1 MKLLVASH
9 GAEVHERKT
18 VEEELQKVLPS
29 FLRRLGHASPQH
41 RILRATLAS
50 ESKTEGG
57 TYALT
62 LSLQLPDRA
71 VVVQKKD
78 KDLHLL
84 VHHSVAAIKKELQRS
99 LAKLRKEH
107 LKRKRRASKESF
119 FRFSEEVV
127 ASETGGNEG
136 KPSKKNGKVS
146 DDNPV
151 FARLKPLLGPLFNYA
166 REQIR
171 TAQLAGELGQ
181 GYLAPDDLVDQV
193 MVSIIEADKAALR
206 DPEALEAK
214 LFRKID
220 QLLAHEIAQQ
230 NPGSASPLNID
241 ATAGG
246 GNSGNQEPEI
256 EEREFYQPFQALRME
271 DVLIDETS
279 PDPLS
284 ILSDLEE
291 YGLILKHLSQF
302 PRKARSAFFLNRFE
316 GFDIYEVAMIQAR
329 SEEEVQSD
337 IQQCV
342 SALKLGLGSSA

>member
-1 MKLLVASH
+1 
-9 GAEVHERKT
+9 
-18 VEEELQKVLPS
+18 VEGELQKVLPS
-29 FLRRLGHASPQH
+29 FLRRLGGASPQH

-50 ESKTEGG
+50 EPKTEGG
-57 TYALT
+57 VYALT

-84 VHHSVAAIKKELQRS
+84 VHHSVSAMKKELQRS
-99 LAKLRKEH
+99 LARLRKDH

-119 FRFSEEVV
+119 FRFSEEVI
-127 ASETGGNEG
+127 ASENEGAEG
-136 KPSKKNGKVS
+136 KPSKKNGTASSS
-146 DDNPV
+146 DPV

-181 GYLAPDDLVDQV
+181 GYLAPDDLVDQA
-193 MVSIIEADKAALR
+193 MVSILDAGKTFLR

-214 LFRKID
+214 LFQKID

-230 NPGSASPLNID
+230 NPGAQSPLNLD
-241 ATAGG
+241 EAA
-246 GNSGNQEPEI
+246 SGHSTGHQDPEI
-256 EEREFYQPFQALRME
+256 EEREFYQPFQALRVE

-279 PDPLS
+279 PDPVN
-284 ILSDLEE
+284 ILSDIEE
-291 YGLILKHLSQF
+291 YGMILSHLSQF

-316 GFDIYEVAMIQAR
+316 GFDTYEVAMIQGR
-329 SEEEVQSD
+329 TEDEVHGD

-342 SALKLGLGSSA
+342 QALKKGLGSKA

>member
-18 VEEELQKVLPS
+18 VETELHKALPS
-29 FLRRLGHASPQH
+29 FLRRLGGSSPQH

-50 ESKTEGG
+50 EPKSEGG
-57 TYALT
+57 IYALT

-84 VHHSVAAIKKELQRS
+84 VHHSVSAMKKELQRS
-99 LAKLRKEH
+99 LARLRKDH
-107 LKRKRRASKESF
+107 LKRKRRATKESF
-119 FRFSEEVV
+119 FRFSEELV
-127 ASETGGNEG
+127 ANEPEGAEG
-136 KPSKKNGKVS
+136 KPSKPGVKAS

-193 MVSIIEADKAALR
+193 MVSIIESDRAVLR

-230 NPGSASPLNID
+230 HPGAAAPLNID
-241 ATAGG
+241 AAAAGDT
-246 GNSGNQEPEI
+246 SGNQDPEI

-271 DVLIDETS
+271 DVLIDETA
-279 PDPLS
+279 PDPKS

-302 PRKARSAFFLNRFE
+302 QRKARSAFFLNRFE
-316 GFDIYEVAMIQAR
+316 GFDIYEVAMIQGR

-337 IQQCV
+337 IQQCAH
-342 SALKLGLGSSA
+342 ALKQGLGSIA